1 MRRAPYFKC
10 TELHTGKMR
19 ASDAGETRPVGALKV
34 RKTQFGDA
42 ELETLFRDER
52 FDRAV
57 LSFKA
62 TARNTFSRARSMF
75 DIHRSS

>member
-1 MRRAPYFKC
+1 MP
-10 TELHTGKMR
+10 GKL
-19 ASDAGETRPVGALKV
+19 LKV
-34 RKTQFGDA
+34 RKTQFADA

-52 FDRAV
+52 FDRAM

-75 DIHRSS
+75 DIHHSS